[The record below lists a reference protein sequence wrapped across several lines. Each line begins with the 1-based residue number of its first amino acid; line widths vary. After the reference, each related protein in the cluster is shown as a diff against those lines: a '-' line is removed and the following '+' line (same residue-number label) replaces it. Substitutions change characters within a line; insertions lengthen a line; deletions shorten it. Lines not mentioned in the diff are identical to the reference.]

1 MPVTPGNARKV
12 IENYSYALTDAIGKG
27 FSSVVYRGRNDET
40 NEIVAIKVIDKKG
53 LKTPLHYQLLRSEV
67 EALS

>member
-1 MPVTPGNARKV
+1 MTPIPTNARKIV
-12 IENYSYALTDAIGKG
+12 ENFSYALTDSIGKG
-27 FSSVVYRGRNDET
+27 FSSIVYRGRNDET

>member
-1 MPVTPGNARKV
+1 
-12 IENYSYALTDAIGKG
+12 
-27 FSSVVYRGRNDET
+27 VYRGRNDE
-40 NEIVAIKVIDKKG
+40 NGEIVAIKVIDKKG